1 MLHIGYEEV
10 KRMTDQRVERSLQR
24 YRTMAA
30 LTARMETSPVGSV
43 VELVVPEAC
52 DCVEDR
58 IGA

>member
-1 MLHIGYEEV
+1 MLHLGYEEV
-10 KRMTDQRVERSLQR
+10 KRMADQRVESSLRR

-30 LTARMETSPVGSV
+30 LAAQMEASPVGSV

-52 DCVEDR
+52 EHDR